1 MRELREQRHGAGQKF
16 MGFMKNKSMRPLAEL
31 IMGLKRNL
39 ALPWGSGEL
48 VHDVMTSKIKK
59 ARKKKMKTR
68 SQFSS

>member
-16 MGFMKNKSMRPLAEL
+16 MGFMKSMCPLAEL

-59 ARKKKMKTR
+59 AREKKKK
-68 SQFSS
+68 